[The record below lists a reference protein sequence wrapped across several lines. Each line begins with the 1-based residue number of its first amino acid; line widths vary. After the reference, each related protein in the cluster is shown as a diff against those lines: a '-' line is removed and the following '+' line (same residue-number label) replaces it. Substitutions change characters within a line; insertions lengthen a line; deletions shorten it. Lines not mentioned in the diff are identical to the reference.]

1 MHALHSIFAANKA
14 GQQQGIY
21 SVCSAHPLVLKAAL
35 LQAKQDHSLLLIEA
49 TANQV
54 NQFGGYTGM
63 LPADFIAFV
72 KQLAT
77 EVGFNPEHLVFGGDH
92 LGPVCWQELPAAEAM
107 LKAEDLIAA
116 FVAAGFTKIHLDTS
130 MRCADDPPVL
140 SDQRIASRAARL
152 CQVAEESALRT
163 NRAGSLSYVIG
174 TEVPPPG
181 GVSELEQGIVPTSL
195 DSVQATLLA
204 HQQAFVSQGLSAEVW
219 SRVIAVV
226 VQPGV
231 EFDNSSVHAFDAKK
245 ANALSAFIA
254 SQPGLVF
261 EAHSTDYQTEAA
273 YHALVQ
279 GHFAILKVGPQLTFA
294 LREALFALAQL
305 EQQLL
310 PAAECSQLQ
319 TKCLELMQAKPAY
332 WQKFYQAQDT
342 RLSELLL
349 YSYSDR
355 IRYYW
360 PEPELQQAVQRLF
373 DNIRHL
379 EVSQPVLHQFLP
391 QHALPE
397 TGSELVNDPE
407 QLVIRH
413 IQLVLAR
420 YASACGLRYQQEQ
433 SS

>member
-14 GQQQGIY
+14 GSQQGIY

-35 LQAKQDHSLLLIEA
+35 LQAKQDQSRLLIEA

-63 LPADFIAFV
+63 MPADFIAFV

-77 EVGFNPEHLVFGGDH
+77 EVGFNPEQLVFGGDH
-92 LGPVCWQELPAAEAM
+92 LGPVCWQDLPAAEAM
-107 LKAEDLIAA
+107 LQAEALIAA

-130 MRCADDPPVL
+130 MRCADDPAVL
-140 SDQRIASRAARL
+140 SDQLIASRAARL
-152 CQVAEESALRT
+152 CQVAEESAARENL
-163 NRAGSLSYVIG
+163 AGTLSYVIG

-181 GVSELEQGIVPTSL
+181 GVSELEQGIVPTSV

-204 HQQAFVSQGLSAEVW
+204 HRQAFAQQGLSAEVW

-231 EFDNSSVHAFDAKK
+231 EFDNTRVHAFDAEK
-245 ANALSAFIA
+245 AKALSAFIA
-254 SQPGLVF
+254 AEPGLVF

-319 TKCLELMQAKPAY
+319 SKCLELMLAKPGY
-332 WQKFYQAQDT
+332 WHKFYQAEGAK
-342 RLSELLL
+342 LLELQL

-360 PEPELQQAVQRLF
+360 PEPVLQQAQIRLF
-373 DNIRHL
+373 DNIRQL
-379 EVSQPVLHQFLP
+379 AVSQPVLHQFLP
-391 QHALPE
+391 QHAQPE
-397 TGSELVNDPE
+397 SAGDMVADPE

-420 YASACGLRYQQEQ
+420 YASACGLRCKQEQ